1 MQFISIISA
10 LSLVASSHAW
20 AGDDKGNWVANNN
33 WYTWKK
39 LENGGN
45 CKRKQRISHSERV
58 HEACTIR
65 NRNDYV
71 FENSEPCSYWANAQG
86 GKFKGHCTRRKS
98 GKDILVGYY

>member
-10 LSLVASSHAW
+10 LFLLAGSHAW
-20 AGDDKGNWVANNN
+20 VGDGKGNWVANNN

-45 CKRKQRISHSERV
+45 LKV

-71 FENSEPCSYWANAQG
+71 FENSEPCWYWTNAQG

-98 GKDILVGYY
+98 DREILVGCY